1 MELYESLA
9 AQAKSLLYGEDDLIC
24 AMANISALIFESV
37 PDLNWAGF
45 YREKDGGLILGPF
58 QGKVA
63 CTRIACGRGV
73 CGTAM
78 ATDEPQLVPN
88 VHEFAGHIACDSAS
102 NAEIVLPLHGADG
115 RFLGV
120 LDIDSPTVGR
130 FGERDLDGF
139 RKIAELFKIF

>member
-9 AQAKSLLYGEDDLIC
+9 AQAAALFENEDDIIC
-24 AMANISALIFESV
+24 AMANISALIFEKV

-130 FGERDLDGF
+130 FGEHDLDGF